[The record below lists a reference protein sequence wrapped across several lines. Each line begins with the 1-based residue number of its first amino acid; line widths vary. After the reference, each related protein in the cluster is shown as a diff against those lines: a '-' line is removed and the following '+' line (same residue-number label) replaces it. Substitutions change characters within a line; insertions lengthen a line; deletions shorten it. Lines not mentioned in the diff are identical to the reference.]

1 MDKIALLEQI
11 QKNHNLL
18 SLPQVLSEILQEVGK
33 ENFAP
38 EALARIIL
46 KDPSLTSRILSMS
59 NSAFYQ
65 RYTEIKTVH
74 QAISMLGVTTVKC
87 LALSSSIF
95 HPDKIADESGVDA
108 KEFFGYVL
116 SVAAACKKIA
126 QITSFPSPEEAFIAG
141 LLNDVGLMFM
151 LHHHPKEYRKVLSGE
166 VQAESLVEA
175 EIKTF
180 GIDHSEIG
188 FHLAEL
194 WKIPTEI
201 RNAIAGHHKT
211 SPDKNS
217 SALKGIVRLAVA
229 LTRERFSGFEVRL
242 EDRLNQ
248 IAVSSR
254 QLSLS
259 KQQVD
264 EISSS
269 LLTETFEIAE
279 YLGVD
284 IGNIEEMLTTAN
296 QEIWKAYLIIENL
309 FKERQELTKSLLEE
323 ERAKG
328 AVESK
333 NIAMATLSHYLN
345 NAVMG
350 IYGRSQIVEMMLKK
364 GDNDRVI
371 REMPETLGRIEQSV
385 KKIVAVIEEMK
396 QVSPIDQ
403 KKFDKMSK
411 ALNIDDLIEKRLAAM
426 NAQKR
431 WDEPVPS
438 S

>member
-11 QKNHNLL
+11 QRNNNLL

-33 ENFAP
+33 ENFSP
-38 EALARIIL
+38 DGLARIIL

-95 HPDKIADESGVDA
+95 HSDKIAKESGIDP
-108 KEFFGYVL
+108 KEFFGYIL

-126 QITSFPSPEEAFIAG
+126 QTTSFPSPEEAFIAG
-141 LLNDVGLMFM
+141 LLNDVGLMFL
-151 LHHHPKEYRKVLSGE
+151 LHHYPREYHRVLSGE
-166 VQAESLVEA
+166 VKAGSLVEA
-175 EIKTF
+175 EVAIF
-180 GIDHSEIG
+180 GVDHTEIG
-188 FHLAEL
+188 YHLADM
-194 WKIPTEI
+194 WKIPVDI
-201 RNAIAGHHKT
+201 RNAISGHHKS

-217 SALKGIVRLAVA
+217 SALKNILRLAVA
-229 LTRERFSGFEVRL
+229 LTRERFTGYEVRL

-248 IAVSSR
+248 IALLSK

-309 FKERQELTKSLLEE
+309 FKERQELTRNLLEE

-364 GDNDRVI
+364 GDVDRI
-371 REMPETLGRIEQSV
+371 ISEMPETLNRIEQSV

-431 WDEPVPS
+431 WDEPLVPS
-438 S
+438 